1 MKKGRNK
8 IPDKDKMKPLSLF
21 IPQYIINN
29 ISKLDKKV
37 LTLYLLEHKIIKSII
52 HKNLLK

>member
-8 IPDKDKMKPLSLF
+8 IPDKDKIKPLSLF

-29 ISKLDKKV
+29 ITKLDKKV
-37 LTLYLLEHKIIKSII
+37 LTLHLLEHKIIKSII